1 MRDRAANW
9 AAIFITTMFLPYC
22 FTMMVSGAYVDR
34 QAKEQSGI
42 ILIDSQGEKTD
53 MEEFLPYMIAGEID
67 LEDEEE
73 TLKAQAV
80 IARTNIMRALN
91 GKTEEKIENLSLIYL
106 SQADFEN
113 SFGEKKRERIMA
125 QLKKAV
131 RETAGKVI
139 TYNNEYIEALYHQVS
154 IGTTVSAAEVYGKD
168 LPYLTAVDSSQDVES
183 EDYMTI
189 KEVGKEE
196 ALSLLKSKIKG
207 EALTTDNL
215 MDQLKIEEKTAS
227 GFVKTVKAGE
237 ETLSGDDW
245 KTIFSLPSTNF
256 YLEEYEGK
264 LRIITLGQGHC
275 MGMSQYGANEMAK
288 EEKNWEDI
296 LAWYYPGT
304 KIKNI
309 EKEK

>member
-131 RETAGKVI
+131 RETSGKVI

-207 EALTTDNL
+207 EALTIDNL

-288 EEKNWEDI
+288 EEKTWEDI

>member
-1 MRDRAANW
+1 MRDKAANW
-9 AAIFITTMFLPYC
+9 AAIFITTLFLPYC

-34 QAKEQSGI
+34 KAKEQSGI
-42 ILIDSQGEKTD
+42 TLIDSQGEKID

-91 GKTEEKIENLSLIYL
+91 GKTEEKIENLSLVYL
-106 SQADFEN
+106 PQADFEN

-131 RETAGKVI
+131 RETAGKAI

-168 LPYLTAVDSSQDVES
+168 IPYLTAVDSSQDVES

-189 KEVGKEE
+189 KEVEKEE
-196 ALSLLKSKIKG
+196 ALNLLKSKIKG
-207 EALTTDNL
+207 TVLTTDNL

-227 GFVKTVKAGE
+227 GFVKKVKAGE

-288 EEKNWEDI
+288 EEKSWKDI

-304 KIKNI
+304 KIKDI
-309 EKEK
+309 EK

>member
-9 AAIFITTMFLPYC
+9 AAIFITTLFLPYC

-42 ILIDSQGEKTD
+42 TLIDSQGEKTD

-91 GKTEEKIENLSLIYL
+91 GKTEEKIENLSLVYL

-227 GFVKTVKAGE
+227 GFVKKIKAGE

-288 EEKNWEDI
+288 EEKTWKDI

-309 EKEK
+309 GKEK

>member
-53 MEEFLPYMIAGEID
+53 MEDFLPYMIAGEID